1 MRWQP
6 YISALLAGALFSSC
20 SLGKGGKPEIGANP
34 FGPTGVPPKLRGQG
48 DEGGTPIKGG
58 GNEAAKAEAAAA
70 AAGFKSSELAWT
82 DPDNPDAE
90 LPELQEL
97 MAAAPQG
104 SEWLESEG
112 MALRESKKTGKPVF
126 IWFTDS
132 LRSAACKTLSAELFT
147 KSEFQQ
153 WAEENTVRLVVDQ
166 EVKGKDPDDTARK
179 KLYVRDLKKK
189 YNARGYPTLM
199 ILSPSGEVIGRYKS
213 YSRGKEDFIWGQLK
227 QGVSLAKENH
237 EAWKKSL
244 ERKGYREW
252 TDNAGKTIFAKL
264 GAYRDGD
271 LILMEPD
278 GQRIKAHEKK
288 LSAADR
294 VWIQQQKEARG
305 IQ

>member
-1 MRWQP
+1 MRWQLF
-6 YISALLAGALFSSC
+6 ISALVAGGFFSSC
-20 SLGKGGKPEIGANP
+20 AGNKSAKPEIGANP
-34 FGPTGVPPKLRGQG
+34 FGPTGIPPALRGNAA
-48 DEGGTPIKGG
+48 DDGTAVKAG
-58 GNEAAKAEAAAA
+58 GNEAAKAQAAAA
-70 AAGFKSSELAWT
+70 AAGFNSLAWT

-104 SEWLESEG
+104 SEWMESEG
-112 MALRESKKTGKPVF
+112 KALRESKQTGKPVF

-132 LRSAACKTLSAELFT
+132 LRSAACKTLSTELLT
-147 KSEFQQ
+147 KPEFQQ
-153 WAEENTVRLVVDQ
+153 WAEDNTVRLVVDQ

-179 KLYVRDLKKK
+179 KIYVRELKKK

-227 QGVSLAKENH
+227 QGVSLAKERQ
-237 EAWKKSL
+237 EDWKKSL
-244 ERKGYREW
+244 VKKGYREW
-252 TDNAGKTIFAKL
+252 TDNNGKTIFAKL
-264 GAYRDGD
+264 GAYRSGD
-271 LILMEPD
+271 LLLMEPD
-278 GQRIKAHEKK
+278 GQRIRAHEKS
-288 LSAADR
+288 LSAGDR